1 MKLVITRVH
10 PERARITTAPPA
22 AAAAAAAGTTPPST
36 PPRAAA
42 SALAMDQPALVS
54 PLRLPSAMAA
64 AAGKSPDVKVRDTAR
79 CN

>member
-1 MKLVITRVH
+1 
-10 PERARITTAPPA
+10 
-22 AAAAAAAGTTPPST
+22 
-36 PPRAAA
+36 
-42 SALAMDQPALVS
+42 MDQPALVS